1 MKIWYSTK
9 HSGEAAIEPRLVCR
23 TSSLESYRNME
34 SDLKKD
40 MGTEGMKEG
49 ETAGTKS
56 GREAM
61 HGGRIQ
67 ARRRQAVRPSY
78 WVKLSRSRTSFNEV
92 LL

>member
-49 ETAGTKS
+49 ETVQEQRVGEKQCTGAAY
-56 GREAM
+56 RQ
-61 HGGRIQ
+61 GGDKQ
-67 ARRRQAVRPSY
+67 
-78 WVKLSRSRTSFNEV
+78 
-92 LL
+92 